1 MVVAIDARRRED
13 GSGWNVFKNGG
24 RVDTGVDA
32 VGERKVDE
40 TILTAIGDRWFC
52 HFLCQGIQSAAL
64 SASQQHGDAL
74 FLDLHDIPPN
84 INSKISFELGDI
96 MEKLSGSP
104 GAAGSRFALS
114 RSACRFFDCRLFR
127 L

>member
-1 MVVAIDARRRED
+1 MRLLRNVYTAVHLIQIPRLTVAD
-13 GSGWNVFKNGG
+13 VFVQHHRLILGQNAHGIN
-24 RVDTGVDA
+24 TGVDA

-84 INSKISFELGDI
+84 INSKISFEWVT
-96 MEKLSGSP
+96 
-104 GAAGSRFALS
+104 
-114 RSACRFFDCRLFR
+114 
-127 L
+127 